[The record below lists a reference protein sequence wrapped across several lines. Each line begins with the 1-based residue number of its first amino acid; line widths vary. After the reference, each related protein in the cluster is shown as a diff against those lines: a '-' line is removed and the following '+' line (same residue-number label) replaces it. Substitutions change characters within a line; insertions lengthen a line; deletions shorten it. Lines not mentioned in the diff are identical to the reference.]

1 MATEKTIG
9 DEIDKVIFKGGGTRL
24 KESMGLATP
33 EESKPVKQNE
43 QEKEYWRKVRS
54 SDEVSQTK
62 NVTYEKV
69 FEVFL
74 QFAKQLCRTPFILD
88 NENEDLVKVLCLY
101 FSKDKRFE
109 NYKFDDKI
117 VNGET
122 IPNPVSI
129 INNGN
134 PDLEKGI
141 MIFGN
146 YGFGKTFTMKVF
158 KAMNIPGSRFSFHRA
173 NDIVMEYS
181 KDGYAGLEKFLK
193 GNCYYD
199 DIGTEDKA
207 SHYEK
212 GKELFKTIIEY
223 RYDQFLDHGKKTYLS
238 SNLDPDEIAE
248 RYGDRIESRIHEMF
262 NIIVVNGTDRRKQ

>member
-1 MATEKTIG
+1 MAKTINN
-9 DEIDKVIFKGGGTRL
+9 EINEIVFKGSGTRL

-33 EESKPVKQNE
+33 EESKKVE
-43 QEKEYWRKVRS
+43 LSDYEKKYWAKVRAPKE
-54 SDEVSQTK
+54 DTK
-62 NVTYEKV
+62 NVSYETV
-69 FEVFL
+69 YNYFL
-74 QFAKQLCRTPFILD
+74 QVATEKCRKQFVLD
-88 NENEDLVKVLCLY
+88 SENKELVEVLCLY
-101 FSKDKRFE
+101 FAKDKRFID
-109 NYKFDDKI
+109 YKFKGSS
-117 VNGET
+117 VK
-122 IPNPVSI
+122 I
-129 INNGN
+129 INKGE

-146 YGFGKTFTMKVF
+146 YGFGKSFTMQVF
-158 KAMNIPGSRFSFHRA
+158 KNLYVPGNKFSFHKA

-223 RYDQFLDHGKKTYLS
+223 RYDKFLELGKKTHLT

-248 RYGDRIESRIHEMF
+248 RYGERIESRIHEMF
-262 NIIVVNGTDRRKQ
+262 NIIVVNGTDRRKK